1 MGYGLLAH
9 PKHEFLSVVTHW
21 ASFQVRTQMLR
32 IVYFLL
38 LLFCYYCYCLL
49 GELEMIKIVYT
60 VTNPAKQLGTKLP
73 LKYLDLGR
81 DLK

>member
-1 MGYGLLAH
+1 
-9 PKHEFLSVVTHW
+9 
-21 ASFQVRTQMLR
+21 
-32 IVYFLL
+32 
-38 LLFCYYCYCLL
+38 
-49 GELEMIKIVYT
+49 MIKIVYT